1 VTANDVRAL
10 AVSGLDHPVLAVVGD
25 DLVLIPEA
33 ELPAGA
39 RVLVTQEDL
48 LVELG
53 REVSDFEAEIFA
65 GRLTAD
71 QVPGEEVPP
80 TA

>member
-1 VTANDVRAL
+1 MTANDVRAL
-10 AVSGLDHPVLAVVGD
+10 AVSGLDRPVLAVVGD
-25 DLVLIPEA
+25 TLVLVPA
-33 ELPAGA
+33 SELPAGG

-71 QVPGEEVPP
+71 LVPGEEVPP